1 MSNQFNLHAA
11 QMKSLQ
17 ILKLSIEVHDPVAA
31 HSDDYS
37 FGEYALETGHSAFNE
52 EDSTIQVMMRVR
64 SGKFAV
70 DDSNDL
76 ETNAEFSSQPI
87 SILAEVGSIFFVNTD
102 SFPKDKISNWAEA
115 NAPLILYPYVREQ
128 VYGLSTRVGI
138 KPVLL
143 PLLEIPTFRISG
155 KN

>member
-1 MSNQFNLHAA
+1 MSTEFKPHPA

-37 FGEYALETGHSAFNE
+37 FGEYALETGRSEFNE

-64 SGKFAV
+64 AGKFAV
-70 DDSNDL
+70 DESNDT

-87 SILAEVGSIFFVNTD
+87 SVLAEVGGIFFVNTEI
-102 SFPKDKISNWAEA
+102 FPKDQIHHWAET

-128 VYGLSTRVGI
+128 VYGLSTRVGV

-143 PLLEIPTFRISG
+143 PLLEIPTIRISV